1 MTIEHVA
8 IWTKN
13 LEQLKDFYVTY
24 FGGKP
29 NSKYSNPS
37 HSFESYFIS
46 FDSGARLELM
56 QMPSVPANLNDAE
69 KQYTGII
76 HLAFSLG
83 SREKVDSL
91 THTLAASG
99 CRIMRGPR
107 ETGDGYY
114 ESELLDPEGN
124 RLEITV

>member
-1 MTIEHVA
+1 MTIEHIA

-13 LEQLKDFYVTY
+13 LEKLKDFYVTY
-24 FGGKP
+24 FGGTP
-29 NSKYSNPS
+29 NEKYTNPNKA
-37 HSFESYFIS
+37 FESYFLT
-46 FDSGARLELM
+46 FDKGARLELM
-56 QMPSVPANLNDAE
+56 QMPAVPANLNDAE

-83 SREKVDSL
+83 SREKVDDL
-91 THTLAASG
+91 TQTLAASG
-99 CRIMRGPR
+99 YRIIRGPR

-114 ESELLDPEGN
+114 ESEILDPEGN